1 MKKIDENG
9 KLFGKI
15 SVLDLAFILCI
26 ILLAIFAFLK
36 IGVNKNHLF
45 VEKTEYIATYKV
57 TGAKKSIVDS
67 LSLNDKV
74 YSADDNSYVGTIEK
88 IDTSPAKIITETA
101 DGQVVSY
108 LSPYKYDIL
117 ITVSHKGY
125 KDDKK
130 GLVINKSYDIQS
142 NAEKKI
148 YTRYTSFIST
158 VIDIK
163 AKN

>member
-26 ILLAIFAFLK
+26 ILLAVFAFLK

-45 VEKTEYIATYKV
+45 VEKTEYTATYKV
-57 TGAKKSIVDS
+57 TGAKKSIVES

-74 YSADDNSYVGTIEK
+74 YSADNNSYIGKIEK
-88 IDTSPAKIITETA
+88 IDTSPAKIITETS
-101 DGQVVSY
+101 DGKAVSY
-108 LSPYKYDIL
+108 QSPYKYDIL
-117 ITVSHKGY
+117 ITVSHNGY
-125 KDDKK
+125 KDETK
-130 GLVINKSYDIQS
+130 GLVINKGYDIQPNS
-142 NAEKKI
+142 EKKI

>member
-57 TGAKKSIVDS
+57 TGAKKSIIDS